1 MGSRKCF
8 ETEIYT
14 MCHIFG
20 VDCNVLAGCNAQFY
34 DTHLNKFGSQIESTL
49 KSH

>member
-8 ETEIYT
+8 ETEIHT
-14 MCHIFG
+14 MCYAFG
-20 VDCNVLAGCNAQFY
+20 VDCNVLAGCNAQFR
-34 DTHLNKFGSQIESTL
+34 DIHLNKFEQIESTL